1 MHLEA
6 GSRLGPYEILGPIGA
21 GGMGEVYRARD
32 TRLDRVVAIKTLPAA
47 LVAHP
52 GVRQRFEREA
62 KAISALNHPNICSL
76 YDVGREEEVDYLV
89 MEHLEG
95 ETLHERIQRA
105 PLSLSEVL
113 RYGIEI
119 ASALEVAHRRNVIHR
134 DLKPSNIAITR
145 GGAKLL
151 DFGLATISQPAE
163 PLLTGSGSK
172 TVAQQPLT
180 GEGTIVGTYQYMAP
194 EQIEG
199 EQADARTDIFAF
211 GAVLYEMLTGRRA
224 FDGKSRASII
234 AAILASEPPP
244 LRETQPVTPAAL
256 DRVIRICL
264 AKDPDE
270 RWQSAHDLRLELEG
284 IRDLPGVMPTPSG
297 RFHRFGLPLVL
308 AGLAIAALL
317 GAFAAFMLLGGA
329 RTERQPRYLHLAP
342 PAGSRFAS
350 ADGPAAASPD
360 GSRLA
365 FRLRTETE
373 DRDRIWV
380 RALDSPE
387 ARPLNGTE
395 GGFDP
400 FWSHD
405 GRQIGFFADGKMKR
419 IDANGGPAAT
429 VLPVGDPRGATWLKD
444 GTILFAPSAVDPI
457 MRVPPGGGPPTP
469 VTTLDRERGEI
480 GHWRPWAL
488 PDGDHFIYLALA
500 ANNDL
505 SGLYAGSLDGRVKK
519 RLLEVR
525 VSAVYAHPGHLLYY
539 HDGALIAQPFDA
551 KKLEIHGA
559 PIRIA
564 DDVAYEFRW
573 GSPGHT
579 ASLNG
584 LVAWHQRGVA
594 SEAVI
599 HAYPRNGPAAVIDEA
614 FGVNIDLS
622 RDDTRLAVMKASPDG
637 AENDIWVI
645 DLVRGVSSRITFGP
659 ELDLGPVW
667 SPDGSRIA
675 FTRFDA
681 GDGQVF
687 LTSSSGAGREEKV
700 LTHPNDMLEVIDWS
714 PDGRYLLA
722 ELFTPTGADLG
733 VIDLEAEPRRV
744 EKLVLTPFNEHSG
757 RFSPD
762 GKWIA
767 YTSDETG
774 RPEIFAQP
782 FPPDGRKIQISVG
795 GGESPRWNRSA
806 PELFYLSRD
815 RTVMSV
821 EIALDQG
828 RTGVPQRYASVN
840 TADYVVTSRGDRFF
854 ASQVESPV
862 APPLVVVTDW
872 KPGER

>member
-1 MHLEA
+1 MHLQA

-32 TRLDRVVAIKTLPAA
+32 TRLDRVVAIKTLPAS
-47 LVAHP
+47 LVSHP

-95 ETLHERIQRA
+95 DTLHERIQRG
-105 PLSLSEVL
+105 PLPLAEAL

-119 ASALEVAHRRNVIHR
+119 ASALDVAHRRNVIHR

-163 PLLTGSGSK
+163 PLLTGSGSR

-244 LRETQPVTPAAL
+244 LRETQPVAPAAL

-264 AKDPDE
+264 AKEPDE

-284 IRDLPGVMPTPSG
+284 IRDLPEMLPASAGGPVRVG
-297 RFHRFGLPLVL
+297 RSLAL
-308 AGLAIAALL
+308 AGLAVASLL

-329 RTERQPRYLHLAP
+329 REQRQPQYFHLVPA
-342 PAGSRFAS
+342 AGSRFVP

-365 FRLRTETE
+365 FRLRTESE

-380 RALDSPE
+380 RELSSPE
-387 ARPLNGTE
+387 ARPLNGTD

-405 GRQIGFFADGKMKR
+405 GRQVGFFADGRMKR
-419 IDANGGPAAT
+419 IDANGGPVAT
-429 VLPVGDPRGATWLKD
+429 ILPVGDPRGASWLKD
-444 GTILFAPSAVDPI
+444 DTILFSPSAREPI
-457 MRVPPGGGPPTP
+457 MRVPAGGGTPTP
-469 VTTLDRERGEI
+469 VTTLESERGEI

-488 PDGDHFIYLALA
+488 PDGKHFIYLALA

-505 SGLYAGSLDGRVKK
+505 SGLYAGSVDGRVKK
-519 RLLEVR
+519 RLLDVR
-525 VSAVYAHPGHLLYY
+525 VSAVYAPGHLLYY
-539 HDGALIAQPFDA
+539 HDGALIAQPFDT

-559 PIRIA
+559 PLRIA

-573 GSPGHT
+573 ASSAHT

-594 SEAVI
+594 YQAVI
-599 HAYPRNGPAAVIDEA
+599 NAYTRDGREADIVEA
-614 FGVNIDLS
+614 FGGNIDLA
-622 RDDTRLAVMKASPDG
+622 RDDTRLAVMKTSADG
-637 AENDIWVI
+637 ADNDIWVI

-659 ELDLGPVW
+659 EVDIGPVW
-667 SPDGSRIA
+667 SPDGRHIA

-681 GDGQVF
+681 GGEVF
-687 LTSSSGAGREEKV
+687 RTSSSGAGGEEKL
-700 LTHPNDMLEVIDWS
+700 LTHPNEGLEVVDWS

-722 ELFTPTGADLG
+722 EIFTATGADLG
-733 VIDLEAEPRRV
+733 IIDLEAEPRRV
-744 EKLVLTPFNEHSG
+744 EKLVATPFNEHSG

-774 RPEIFAQP
+774 RSEIFAQP
-782 FPPDGRKIQISVG
+782 FPPDGRKLQISIG
-795 GGESPRWNRSA
+795 GGEAPRWNRSA

-815 RTVMSV
+815 RSVMSV
-821 EIALDQG
+821 EIALDEG
-828 RTGVPQRYASVN
+828 RPGVPQRHANINSV
-840 TADYVVTSRGDRFF
+840 DYVVTSRGDRFF
-854 ASQVESPV
+854 ASQVESPI

-872 KPGER
+872 RPGD